1 LGIIVAMVI
10 VLKVMTDIMGTPVRL
25 QKGRSV
31 RIRALSMRVVINPR
45 QRETTILGT
54 SGITHAVAKM
64 LVNIPLL
71 LASQDIVAME
81 SMLAPAWKIIPL
93 KLERNLA

>member
-1 LGIIVAMVI
+1 MEI

-31 RIRALSMRVVINPR
+31 RIRAMSMRVVINPR

-64 LVNIPLL
+64 LVNIPVSGQSLCVTSF
-71 LASQDIVAME
+71 ACIHSQLTIV
-81 SMLAPAWKIIPL
+81 SYGP
-93 KLERNLA
+93 